1 ALHLG
6 PAHGPQLAALAE
18 ARAAGPPTAHVL
30 VILAGGATATP
41 DETTPA
47 ELVEL
52 ARSSLRSAAPEALFA
67 GGTDLYFCELNRT
80 RPQAEAMD
88 GGFYAL
94 MPQMHAFSD
103 LDIVENLEAQADT
116 ATSARVLAG
125 GKPVIVSPVTIRG
138 RYAYRTASAKVEDE
152 VVGDELPSSVDPRQV
167 TLLGAA
173 WT

>member
-1 ALHLG
+1 
-6 PAHGPQLAALAE
+6 LAALAG
-18 ARAAGPPTAHVL
+18 ALADGPPTARVL
-30 VILAGGATATP
+30 VILAYGATATP

-52 ARSSLRSAAPEALFA
+52 ARSGLRSAVPGALFA

-80 RPQAEAMD
+80 RPQPAAID
-88 GGFYAL
+88 GVFYAL

-116 ATSARVLAG
+116 VISALALAD

-138 RYAYRTASAKVEDE
+138 RYAYRTASARVEDE
-152 VVGDELPSSVDPRQV
+152 VVGDELPSSVDPRQARP
-167 TLLGAA
+167 LGAA
-173 WT
+173 WTAGRLH